1 MKYRD
6 LIQFEPINEVVQF
19 DLIKNGTEED
29 KANYKRSLVS
39 NFVFSETYEKVI
51 IPEICRN
58 LDYTAGYETFGLQ
71 IVGNYGTGKSHLMS
85 LFSLVAEDAEL
96 LPLVKSDSAR
106 QVLSNIAGRYMIIRF
121 ELGSTEELWN
131 IVCEQIDDT
140 ITSWGMNYSIS
151 ADNKGMYRDRLNRL
165 MANFEEAFPGK
176 GLMIVIDEMLS
187 YLKGRATDDRLNRDL
202 AVLQALGQMSNHSK
216 FRMVFGVQ
224 ELIYNTAQFS
234 FAADMLGHVNDRFRQ
249 ITITKQDVQFVVQ
262 QRMLHKTDAQRQTIQ
277 QHLSKFTGF
286 FTDMHAKLEEY
297 TNLYPVHPAFF
308 ENFQQ
313 IRIGKSQREV
323 MKTLTKKFEALLDKD
338 VPEMQPGLICYD
350 HYWDDLNVPAMMTEP
365 DVRRVSE
372 IMSTIHQKIDENF
385 IGARQ
390 KKAPLAHRIANACA
404 IKILQDTLEKTNG
417 VSADNLIDDLCYLD
431 AGCMD
436 REFLMDTISTTAKQI
451 VTATVGQYF
460 EKNDTNQEYHLRIE
474 GGVNYEQKIKDYIPT
489 MNEDKKDQHFFN
501 FLCEFLPIEV
511 EQYKR
516 EFKIY
521 RHRIDWKS
529 HKTMLDGYIFFGNP
543 NERST
548 AQPELQFYIYFMP
561 LFNKSKM
568 AHGDEADSIY
578 IHVENYSQEFKEL
591 LELYAATEEQ
601 IASVDS
607 SQKPFYQQFKKRYE
621 EKLKPV
627 FQRDFMQYT
636 DIYYQGEKQAI
647 TPQIM
652 TGGSKE
658 QIVSNIASTLLEDYF
673 CKQLPNYPKFTLLR
687 TPLTK
692 DNRTGIIKAARQK
705 IANPTQP
712 NRDGEAILAGLGL
725 LQENELSTD
734 TSIYAVSVRTL
745 LENKGEGQVLNRD
758 EIVHQFYHDKGWET
772 VWYSNDYQLEADFE
786 FLVLMTMV
794 ARGEIEIELPGK
806 SINAVNLKDTIDL
819 PQESFYSFTH
829 VARPKGMNTALVREV
844 FLGVMGKD
852 LTSQVQNP
860 EIYPQLVSEAK
871 TMAATSVKISS
882 EITNG
887 IYLDNVEIL
896 DDMKSTLIRND
907 LKTLANCCDRIQT
920 FASPTKMR
928 SLPKEWTVEGI
939 RKIFEAKQY
948 ISSIKKMQMFVND
961 FRTRTSYL
969 SQAKRYMTDE
979 QMKTDVD
986 TALAK
991 IPEIVKD
998 MTDEQKVSTYKAELD
1013 AIINRYADWYLA
1025 EYNRLHI
1032 NALQDADKRKIMNM
1046 NEKKSCDAVV
1056 DADHDKGYISVA
1068 PQYMA
1073 WTKNMA
1079 SLTVASPSVTKEAIL
1094 RSPYQAFDPV
1104 QYVGKQLPKLEDLK
1118 TELITIYNSIDD
1130 SLHHILSDETLL
1142 ANKDILESGELG
1154 LLTRFNNKS
1163 EDLSP
1168 LNAERL
1174 MEILTKL
1181 QKGINWI
1188 NTSLEAL
1195 RTVFNRPMTPDD
1207 AVKAFRQHIKNITG
1221 GNTDPNIRIIL
1232 K

>member
-19 DLIKNGTEED
+19 DLIKNGKEED
-29 KANYKRSLVS
+29 KAKYKSSLVS
-39 NFVFSETYEKVI
+39 NFVFSDTYEKAI

-58 LDYTAGYETFGLQ
+58 LDYTAGYDTFGLQ

-85 LFSLVAEDAEL
+85 LFSLVAEDANL
-96 LPLVKSDSAR
+96 LSLVKSESAR
-106 QVLSNIAGRYMIIRF
+106 KVLANIAGRYMIIRF

-131 IVCEQIDDT
+131 IVCEQIDET
-140 ITSWGMNYSIS
+140 IASWGMNYSIA
-151 ADNKGMYRDRLNRL
+151 ADTKGMYRDRLNRL
-165 MANFEEAFPGK
+165 MAHFEEAFPGK

-202 AVLQALGQMSNHSK
+202 AVLQALGQMSSHSK

-224 ELIYNTAQFS
+224 ELIYNTPQFQ
-234 FAADMLGHVNDRFRQ
+234 FAADMLGRVNDRFRQ

-262 QRMLHKTDAQRQTIQ
+262 QRMLHKTDEQRQIIR
-277 QHLSKFTGF
+277 QHLSKFTEF
-286 FTDMHAKLEEY
+286 FTDMHAKLDEY
-297 TNLYPVHPAFF
+297 TNLFPVHPAFF
-308 ENFQQ
+308 DNFQL
-313 IRIGKSQREV
+313 IRVGKSQREV
-323 MKTLTKKFEALLDKD
+323 MKTLSKKFGAILDQD
-338 VPEMQPGLICYD
+338 VPETQPGLICYD

-365 DVRRVSE
+365 DVRRVAE
-372 IMSTIHQKIDENF
+372 IMNTVHQKIDENF
-385 IGARQ
+385 TGARQ
-390 KKAPLAHRIANACA
+390 KKAPLAHRISNACA
-404 IKILQDTLEKTNG
+404 VKILQDTLEKTNG
-417 VSADNLIDDLCYLD
+417 VSAENLVDDLCYLD

-474 GGVNYEQKIKDYIPT
+474 GGVNYEQKIKDYILT
-489 MNEDKKDQHFFN
+489 MSEDKKDSHFYN

-561 LFNKSKM
+561 LFNKAKM
-568 AHGDEADSIY
+568 AHGDEPDSIY

-591 LELYAATEEQ
+591 LELYASAEEL
-601 IASVDS
+601 IGSVDS

-621 EKLKPV
+621 DKLKPV
-627 FQRDFMQYT
+627 FQQDFMHAT
-636 DIYYQGEKQAI
+636 EIYYQGEKQVI
-647 TPQIM
+647 TPQMM

-673 CKQLPNYPKFTLLR
+673 CQQLPNYPKFTLLR
-687 TPLTK
+687 SSLTK
-692 DNRTGIIKAARQK
+692 ENRAGIVKAARQK
-705 IANPTQP
+705 IANPMQP

-725 LQENELSTD
+725 LQQNELSTE
-734 TSIYAVSVRTL
+734 TSIYATSIRTM

-758 EIVHQFYHDKGWET
+758 EIVHQFYNDKGWET
-772 VWYSNDYQLEADFE
+772 VWYSNDYQLDADFE

-794 ARGEIEIELPGK
+794 ALGEIEIELPGK
-806 SINAVNLKDTIDL
+806 TINAVNLKDAVDL
-819 PQESFYSFTH
+819 PPESFYSFTH
-829 VARPKGMNTALVREV
+829 ITRPKGLNLALVREL
-844 FLGVMGKD
+844 FLGVLGKD
-852 LTSQVQNP
+852 LTAQIQNP
-860 EIYPQLVSEAK
+860 EVYTALVSNAK
-871 TMAATSVKISS
+871 AIAATSVKISA
-882 EITNG
+882 EIANG
-887 IYLDNVEIL
+887 IYVENVEVL
-896 DDMKSTLIRND
+896 DTLTATDIRNE
-907 LKTLANCCDRIQT
+907 LKTLSNCCDRIQN
-920 FASPTKMR
+920 FASPTKLR
-928 SLPKEWTVEGI
+928 NLPKEWTVDGLHT
-939 RKIFEAKQY
+939 IFGY
-948 ISSIKKMQMFVND
+948 RRLIDSVRKMQSFASE
-961 FRTRTSYL
+961 FSTRTSYL
-969 SQAKRYMTDE
+969 SQAKRYMTSK
-979 QMKTDVD
+979 QMISEVD
-986 TALAK
+986 AALEK
-991 IPEIVKD
+991 IPEVVKVMND
-998 MTDEQKVSTYKAELD
+998 DQAVSAYKAELD
-1013 AIINRYADWYLA
+1013 ALINRYADWYLS
-1025 EYNRLHI
+1025 EYKKFHI
-1032 NALQDADKRKIMNM
+1032 TGFQDADKRKVMNS
-1046 NEKKSCDAVV
+1046 NENMVCSAVV
-1056 DADHDKGYISVA
+1056 SADHDKGYISA
-1068 PQYMA
+1068 AKQYVE
-1073 WTKNMA
+1073 WTKKMA
-1079 SLTVASPSVTKEAIL
+1079 SLTMASSSVTKESVL

-1104 QYVGKQLPKLEDLK
+1104 QFAGKQLPSIEELK
-1118 TELITIYNSIDD
+1118 DELQSIYSSIDS

-1142 ANKDILESGELG
+1142 ANKDILESSELG

-1163 EDLSP
+1163 EELTTV
-1168 LNAERL
+1168 NAERL
-1174 MEILTKL
+1174 MKILSQL

>member
-1 MKYRD
+1 MKYKD
-6 LIQFEPINEVVQF
+6 LIQFDPIEEV
-19 DLIKNGTEED
+19 IKFNQLQSED
-29 KANYKRSLVS
+29 YRHSLVR
-39 NFVFSETYEKVI
+39 NFVFSNTYEKTI
-51 IPEICRN
+51 IPEICRD
-58 LDYTAGYETFGLQ
+58 LDYTSSTETFGLQ
-71 IVGNYGTGKSHLMS
+71 IVGDFGTGKSHLMS
-85 LFSLVAEDAEL
+85 LFSLIAEDENL
-96 LPLVKSDSAR
+96 LQFIKNDSAK
-106 QVLSNIAGRYMIIRF
+106 QNLGIIAGKYKIIRF
-121 ELGSTEELWN
+121 EMGSTDELWN
-131 IVCEQIDDT
+131 IVCEQIDLAFDA
-140 ITSWGMNYSIS
+140 WGINYSIA
-151 ADNKGMYRDRLNRL
+151 ADSKGMYKDRLNRM
-165 MANFEEAFPGK
+165 MAQFEEVFPSK
-176 GLMIVIDEMLS
+176 GLMIVIDEMLE
-187 YLKGRATDDRLNRDL
+187 YLKGRASDDRLNRDL
-202 AVLQALGQMSNHSK
+202 SVLRALGEFSDRTK

-224 ELIYNTAQFS
+224 EQIYNVPQFQY
-234 FAADMLGHVNDRFRQ
+234 AAKMLQHANDRYRQ
-249 ITITKQDVQFVVQ
+249 IPITKQDVQFVVQ
-262 QRMLHKTDAQRQTIQ
+262 ERLLHKSDDQKATIRK
-277 QHLSKFTGF
+277 HLSKFTEF
-286 FTDMHAKLEEY
+286 FTDMHAKLDEY
-297 TNLYPVHPAFF
+297 VNLFPVNPSFF

-313 IRIGKSQREV
+313 IKIGKSQREV
-323 MKTLTKKFEALLDKD
+323 MKTLTKKFQLLLDES
-338 VPEMQPGLICYD
+338 VPETYPGLICYD

-372 IMSTIHQKIDENF
+372 IMDTVHQKIDENF
-385 IGARQ
+385 TGVRQ

-404 IKILQDTLEKTNG
+404 VKILQDSLEKTNG
-417 VSADNLIDDLCYLD
+417 VSVENLIDDLCYLD

-436 REFLMDTISTTAKQI
+436 RDFLMDTISTIAKQI

-460 EKNDTNQEYHLRIE
+460 EKNDTNQEFHLRIE

-489 MNEDKKDQHFFN
+489 MSEDKKDQHFFN

-521 RHRIDWKS
+521 RHRIDWRS

-561 LFNKSKM
+561 LFNKAKM

-591 LELYAATEEQ
+591 LELYAAAEEQ

-627 FQRDFMQYT
+627 FQRDFMQCT
-636 DIYYQGEKQAI
+636 DIYYQGEKQVI
-647 TPQIM
+647 TPQMM

-673 CKQLPNYPKFTLLR
+673 CQQLPNYPKFTLLR

-734 TSIYAVSVRTL
+734 TSIYAVSVRNL

-758 EIVHQFYHDKGWET
+758 EIVHQFFSEKGWET
-772 VWYSNDYQLEADFE
+772 LWYSNDYQLEADFE

-806 SINAVNLKDTIDL
+806 SINAVNLKDTVDL

-829 VARPKGMNTALVREV
+829 VARPKGMNPALVREV
-844 FLGVMGKD
+844 FLGVLGKD
-852 LTSQVQNP
+852 LTSQAQNP

-871 TMAATSVKISS
+871 AIAATSVKVSS
-882 EITNG
+882 EIVNG

-896 DDMKSTLIRND
+896 DELTAVNVRNM
-907 LKTLANCCDRIQT
+907 LKTLANCCDRIQN

-928 SLPKEWTVEGI
+928 SLPKEWTVDGI
-939 RKIFEAKQY
+939 HRIFEAKQH
-948 ISSIKKMQMFVND
+948 IASVKKMQMFAND

-986 TALAK
+986 NALAK
-991 IPEIVKD
+991 IPEIVKV
-998 MTDEQKVSTYKAELD
+998 MNDEQKVSTYKAELD
-1013 AIINRYADWYLA
+1013 AIINRYADWYLT

-1032 NALQDADKRKIMNM
+1032 NGLEDADKRKIMNM

-1056 DADHDKGYISVA
+1056 GADHDKGYITVA
-1068 PQYMA
+1068 PQYIA
-1073 WTKNMA
+1073 WTKKMA

-1104 QYVGKQLPKLEDLK
+1104 QFVGKQLPKLEDLK
-1118 TELITIYNSIDD
+1118 TELMSIHNSIDE
-1130 SLHHILSDETLL
+1130 SLHHILSDESLL

-1163 EDLSP
+1163 EELSP
-1168 LNAERL
+1168 MNAERL
-1174 MEILTKL
+1174 MEILSKL

-1207 AVKAFRQHIKNITG
+1207 AVKAFRQHIRNITG